1 VAEPVFTSAEPLT
14 EDRVAAALA
23 EHGVDR
29 VLICGDERVWLIAMR
44 VVGLA
49 ERTQLP
55 DTAESVAVIA
65 PTDMVKLDDSLGA
78 GVWGLR

>member
-1 VAEPVFTSAEPLT
+1 
-14 EDRVAAALA
+14 
-23 EHGVDR
+23 
-29 VLICGDERVWLIAMR
+29 VWLIAMR